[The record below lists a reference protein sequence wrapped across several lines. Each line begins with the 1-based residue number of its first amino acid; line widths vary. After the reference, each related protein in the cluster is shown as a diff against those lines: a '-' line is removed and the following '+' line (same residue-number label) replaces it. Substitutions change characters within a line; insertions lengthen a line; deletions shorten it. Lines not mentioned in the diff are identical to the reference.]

1 MRFVVDAQL
10 PPALARWLAA
20 VGHEAEHVGDI
31 GLGDAKDSAIW
42 AYALA
47 TGAVIISK
55 DEDFAQ
61 RKALGNGGPAIVWI
75 RLPNTR
81 RRELSVWFE
90 AMLPEILEALER
102 GESLIEVI

>member
-1 MRFVVDAQL
+1 MSGSATRND
-10 PPALARWLAA
+10 R
-20 VGHEAEHVGDI
+20 
-31 GLGDAKDSAIW
+31 AIW
-42 AYALA
+42 DHALA

-55 DEDFAQ
+55 DEDFTR

-81 RRELSVWFE
+81 RHELLVWFE
-90 AMLPEILEALER
+90 SVLPEMLEALER